1 VPFSNCSNTFSR
13 LAARTGNLDTYSALL
28 SVTDLCAIT
37 ICIVSLPYYHQT
49 FMHMVPVE
57 VVSELLPGDGFNVSM
72 GGEVVL
78 PPGLGCSP

>member
-1 VPFSNCSNTFSR
+1 
-13 LAARTGNLDTYSALL
+13 
-28 SVTDLCAIT
+28 LCAIT

-72 GGEVVL
+72 GGKVVL